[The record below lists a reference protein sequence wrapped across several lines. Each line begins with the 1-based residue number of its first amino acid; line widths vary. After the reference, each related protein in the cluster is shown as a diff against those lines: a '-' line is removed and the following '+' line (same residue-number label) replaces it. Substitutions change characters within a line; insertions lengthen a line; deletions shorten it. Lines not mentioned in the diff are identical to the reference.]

1 MQSVE
6 EILDFAINREQQ
18 AVDFY
23 TRLSTIAPGKQLQDL
38 MLDYARE
45 EQRHKDKLL
54 AVKADGRLENEH
66 KKPVDLKMADYL
78 VDVEE
83 TPEMTYQDALIIA
96 MKREQVAFK
105 LYTDMAEKVEGA
117 ELKSLFESLAREEA
131 SHKNYF
137 ESEYD
142 DKILTDN

>member
-1 MQSVE
+1 M
-6 EILDFAINREQQ
+6 
-18 AVDFY
+18 
-23 TRLSTIAPGKQLQDL
+23 
-38 MLDYARE
+38 
-45 EQRHKDKLL
+45 L
-54 AVKADGRLENEH
+54 AVKEGGALNNAH
-66 KKPVDLKMADYL
+66 KRPVDLKMTDYL

-105 LYTDMAEKVEGA
+105 LYTDMAAKIEDA

-142 DKILTDN
+142 DKIYTDN

>member
-1 MQSVE
+1 VQSVE
-6 EILDFAINREQQ
+6 EILDFAISREQQ

-23 TRLSTIAPGKQLQDL
+23 TRLSTIAPGKQLQEL

-54 AVKADGRLENEH
+54 AVKADGSLDNEH
-66 KKPVDLKMADYL
+66 KRPLDLKMADYL

-105 LYTDMAEKVEGA
+105 LYTDMAEKIDNP

>member
-1 MQSVE
+1 VQSVE
-6 EILDFAINREQQ
+6 EVLDFAISREQQ

-23 TRLSTIAPGKQLQDL
+23 TRLSSIAPGKQLQEL
-38 MLDYARE
+38 MLGYARE

-54 AVKADGRLENEH
+54 AVKADGSLDNEH
-66 KKPVDLKMADYL
+66 KRPLDLKMADYL

-105 LYTDMAEKVEGA
+105 LYTDMAEKIDNP

>member
-1 MQSVE
+1 VQSVE
-6 EILDFAINREQQ
+6 EVLDFAISREQQ

-23 TRLSTIAPGKQLQDL
+23 TKLSTLAPGKQLQEL
-38 MLDYARE
+38 MRGYAKE

-54 AVKADGRLENEH
+54 AVKQGGVLDNAH
-66 KKPVDLKMADYL
+66 KQPLDLKMADYL

-105 LYTDMAEKVEGA
+105 LYTDMAAKIEDA

-142 DKILTDN
+142 DKIYTDN

>member
-6 EILDFAINREQQ
+6 EVLDFAISREQQ

-23 TRLSTIAPGKQLQDL
+23 TRLSTIAPGKQLQEL

-54 AVKADGRLENEH
+54 AVKADGRLDNEH
-66 KKPVDLKMADYL
+66 KRPLDLKMADYL

-105 LYTDMAEKVEGA
+105 LYTDMAEKIDNPEM
-117 ELKSLFESLAREEA
+117 KSLFESLAREEA